1 MKNLI
6 KTTILGIAAVAA
18 ACSGPIDPFEEFTD
32 GEEIRYAGKAND
44 LSYTTGKN
52 RLAINF
58 VLGPDPNVS
67 EAKIFWNMQ
76 QESVTVPVDRTA
88 LTDDVVSQVIENLP
102 ENTYNFEVRTYDKF
116 GNSSVPAYV
125 TAKTYGPM
133 YEATLATRG
142 VAEIKGTNAKKD
154 IVLTLGDTIP
164 ANYSTGTEITYFRT
178 SGEKVVEIV
187 PNSELND
194 KGVPEQVNAY
204 TMTDFDYSRP
214 AQFRSLFTPEANS
227 LDVFASKTVEL
238 TIDKNTIPI
247 NTIQVPKPYAS
258 YHIEGF
264 DQEKRDASALW
275 DGSCTCVWDSYNG
288 YKVDDTTVAS
298 GINWKGYSGGWRSVI
313 VDGATYY
320 SSPLW
325 VTFDLGEA
333 MQLSKVHIYFYYHF
347 KDQFPKV
354 NEWWAYTG
362 EGAPQAP
369 AEGETGWENWVKI
382 AEKSYDTDNM
392 TLDEKKAVYEAGQV
406 QELDGSVKAQYYRF
420 VCRKGIQYK
429 DEQPA
434 DKQDHWRN
442 TAFSLSEVTF
452 WRYE

>member
-164 ANYSTGTEITYFRT
+164 RQLFHRHGNHLFSDFGRKGGGDRPQLGTQRQGRAGAGQCVHHDRFRLLPTGPIPVALHPRSEFAGRFRI
-178 SGEKVVEIV
+178 E
-187 PNSELND
+187 NSR
-194 KGVPEQVNAY
+194 
-204 TMTDFDYSRP
+204 TDNR
-214 AQFRSLFTPEANS
+214 Q
-227 LDVFASKTVEL
+227 
-238 TIDKNTIPI
+238 NTIPV

-298 GINWKGYSGGWRSVI
+298 GINWKGTRVVG
-313 VDGATYY
+313 
-320 SSPLW
+320 
-325 VTFDLGEA
+325 DL
-333 MQLSKVHIYFYYHF
+333 
-347 KDQFPKV
+347 
-354 NEWWAYTG
+354 
-362 EGAPQAP
+362 
-369 AEGETGWENWVKI
+369 
-382 AEKSYDTDNM
+382 
-392 TLDEKKAVYEAGQV
+392 
-406 QELDGSVKAQYYRF
+406 
-420 VCRKGIQYK
+420 
-429 DEQPA
+429 
-434 DKQDHWRN
+434 
-442 TAFSLSEVTF
+442 
-452 WRYE
+452 